1 MKQSTDQSSK
11 SLEAPGPGVLG
22 VLREQP
28 LVRIEPSRSWVTL
41 NLRDV
46 WAYREL
52 LYFLTWRDVKVRYK
66 QTLLGAAWAIIQ
78 PLFTML
84 IFTLFFGKLAGM
96 PSDGIPYALF
106 AYAGLLPW
114 IFLSNAVTNS
124 GNSLVGSAHLITKVY
139 FPRLV
144 IPLSATTRGAFSWP
158 VFVNGLAIHMF
169 GVGLPAAWLV
179 TRG

>member
-1 MKQSTDQSSK
+1 MATQVEELQTPVSR
-11 SLEAPGPGVLG
+11 APADDAVRVQRSRGRPALRLG
-22 VLREQP
+22 E
-28 LVRIEPSRSWVTL
+28 
-41 NLRDV
+41 V
-46 WAYREL
+46 WSHREL

-139 FPRLV
+139 FPRMIV
-144 IPLSATTRGAFSWP
+144 
-158 VFVNGLAIHMF
+158 
-169 GVGLPAAWLV
+169 PAASV
-179 TRG
+179 AARNSRAIPKSRSTVFER